1 MAGRVAC
8 ARTRVLVGA
17 SLLLWLV
24 GCSGTTFVYNRLDSI
39 LPWYVDDY
47 VELNGH
53 QERQLDQ
60 ALQPFLR
67 WHRQQELPRY
77 LDLLN
82 KVEASLDQPVTPGEV
97 RSLYEGMEIAWLRLE
112 QESLEWLLAL
122 GDTLSEAQVQEF
134 LGYLQEKQEEYEEE
148 YLGRSEPEYRE
159 ESYDSFADTLEDYL
173 GRLTPAQ
180 RERLLLASA
189 ALQRSD
195 AIWLKE
201 RAAWQE
207 RLVVLMQR
215 QLGWKERVR
224 ESIARRSETV
234 SPEYVQVFEH
244 NLNVVFAAIS
254 DVLNMRTEKQDR
266 HLRRELDDLR
276 EDLQTLIAEDADA
289 PAESA

>member
-134 LGYLQEKQEEYEEE
+134 LGYLQEKQEE
-148 YLGRSEPEYRE
+148 
-159 ESYDSFADTLEDYL
+159 
-173 GRLTPAQ
+173 
-180 RERLLLASA
+180 
-189 ALQRSD
+189 
-195 AIWLKE
+195 
-201 RAAWQE
+201 
-207 RLVVLMQR
+207 
-215 QLGWKERVR
+215 
-224 ESIARRSETV
+224 
-234 SPEYVQVFEH
+234 
-244 NLNVVFAAIS
+244 
-254 DVLNMRTEKQDR
+254 
-266 HLRRELDDLR
+266 
-276 EDLQTLIAEDADA
+276 
-289 PAESA
+289 